1 MVIVLD
7 CSEVDRGFDSRSDQT
22 KDYEMCFCCFFDN
35 HSALNSQS
43 NDWMDW
49 NQNDVSEWSDMS
61 TRRLSFQ

>member
-1 MVIVLD
+1 MMMTMMMMMSALYYTITL
-7 CSEVDRGFDSRSDQT
+7 
-22 KDYEMCFCCFFDN
+22 CFFDN

-43 NDWMDW
+43 NDWLDW